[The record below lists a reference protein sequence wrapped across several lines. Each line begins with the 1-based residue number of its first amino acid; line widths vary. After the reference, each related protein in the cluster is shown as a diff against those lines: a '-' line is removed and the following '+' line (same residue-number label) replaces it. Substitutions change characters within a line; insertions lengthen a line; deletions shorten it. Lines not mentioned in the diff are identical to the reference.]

1 MTFLHSSM
9 ASSCVVQLQKTGHV
23 SSNSAT
29 EFSAKAKASELQRAI
44 RKRYEMAVLDLIH
57 GGAYR
62 NAAGNGAIATFVA
75 NIRDNMARRAVYRQT
90 LRELNELSNR
100 DLADLGLNR
109 GAIRSVAYEA
119 AWGAK

>member
-1 MTFLHSSM
+1 
-9 ASSCVVQLQKTGHV
+9 
-23 SSNSAT
+23 
-29 EFSAKAKASELQRAI
+29 
-44 RKRYEMAVLDLIH
+44 MAVLDLIH

-62 NAAGNGAIATFVA
+62 GAAGNGAIATFVA

-109 GAIRSVAYEA
+109 GAVRSVAYEA
-119 AWGAK
+119 AWGSK